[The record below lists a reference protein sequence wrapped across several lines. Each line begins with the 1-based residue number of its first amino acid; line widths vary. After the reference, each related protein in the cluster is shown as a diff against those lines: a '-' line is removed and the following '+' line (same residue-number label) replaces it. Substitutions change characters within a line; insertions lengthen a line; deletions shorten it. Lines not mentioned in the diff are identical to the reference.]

1 MKRFIYTLLVMA
13 VFPALMYSQG
23 IFLNE
28 VPTSPAQNS
37 KNESELLKIK
47 PEVSYDKH
55 LAPLAQG
62 KFKEIGITIDLIFN
76 TFYSGVTPFVYEPNS
91 GTLIFVQTDR
101 IRVPE
106 GADSAALTGIVRIY
120 TSQDGGE
127 NWQTHEIYRKWGSVP
142 VNASIAVLNPNNE
155 TNPANFKYVIS
166 TRFFELNRSSGTD
179 AYDAKGGLFLLY
191 EGNNFS
197 YFEYPEAGPLSNN
210 PGTNHLWSM
219 TNMASSSAKGGNHF
233 YVSGLLTPKNEFIQ
247 YGYYGF
253 GYIELE
259 TSDVGSSIPSQF
271 NYDQFK
277 PSSGGLGSSFTSQM
291 NLDVD
296 AEGNVYAAV
305 NNHFKPNT
313 EDQHRVVGV
322 AKSVDN
328 GKTFS
333 EFNKMSISM
342 VDDFVTLKGGSTAIG
357 SAQPGLYPYGA
368 NGFRVT
374 GVDEYSFIYRLFS
387 WASTESGSA
396 FIVEAYRKDGQWGI
410 REISTFN
417 GNKWRIPY
425 VIQDTTTGSATP
437 RDEFF
442 NNSRQQEVQLATT
455 ADGQY
460 LIAKWMDNRDVLV
473 ELAEPFPTLVG
484 SGQIDSMLT
493 TDIFYSYRAVNGT
506 QWSPAYNLTNDVWMN
521 KGTWIPN
528 IVPSI
533 NQIPIIE
540 HVTVR
545 FTNPANPRIAYPYF
559 LQNYV
564 VEASIRNHI
573 IVATFDGLNP
583 GNIGNP
589 LIQIPEG
596 VAGNVSVDEE
606 NYNFRVF
613 NMNPNPVD
621 NEGYINY
628 QLDAPGHV
636 TIDIHNAMGQKV
648 MNVRNAFT
656 DQGFWQ
662 ANFSAS
668 ELPSGAYFYTLTFN
682 GKSVTK
688 TMHIAR

>member
-1 MKRFIYTLLVMA
+1 MKRFFYTLLVMV
-13 VFPALMYSQG
+13 VFPALVYSQG
-23 IFLNE
+23 LFLNE
-28 VPTSPAQNS
+28 ASTSPAQNHM
-37 KNESELLKIK
+37 NESELLQII
-47 PEVSYDKH
+47 PEVSYDKQ
-55 LAPLAQG
+55 LAPFSQG

-76 TFYSGVTPFVYEPNS
+76 TYYSGVTPFVYEPNS
-91 GTLIFVQTDR
+91 GTLIYVQTDR

-106 GADSAALTGIVRIY
+106 GSDSAALTGIVRIY
-120 TSQDGGE
+120 TSQDGGN

-166 TRFFELNRSSGTD
+166 TRHFELVREMGQPD
-179 AYDAKGGLFLLY
+179 DYAGKGGLFLLY

-197 YFEYPEAGPLSNN
+197 YIEYPEAGPLSNN
-210 PGTNHLWSM
+210 PGTNQLWSM
-219 TNMASSSAKGGNHF
+219 TNMTASSAKGGNHF
-233 YVSGLLTPKNEFIQ
+233 YSGGLLTPANNFIQ

-259 TSDVGSSIPSQF
+259 TSDVGSSIPPQF

-296 AEGNVYAAV
+296 AQGNVYAAV

-313 EDQHRVVGV
+313 DDPARVVGV
-322 AKSVDN
+322 SKSADN
-328 GKTFS
+328 GKSFS
-333 EFNKMSISM
+333 EFNKMSLSIIE
-342 VDDFVTLKGGSTAIG
+342 DFVSFKGGSTAIG
-357 SAQPGLYPYGA
+357 SAQPGLYPYA
-368 NGFRVT
+368 SNGFRVT
-374 GVDEYSFIYRLFS
+374 AEDEYSFIYRIFS
-387 WASTESGSA
+387 WASTESGAA
-396 FIVEAYRKDGQWGI
+396 FIVEAFRKDGQWGM

-417 GNKWRIPY
+417 GHKWRIPY
-425 VIQDTTTGSATP
+425 VIQDTNAASAPP

-442 NNSRQQEVQLATT
+442 NNSRQQEVQLAIT

-460 LIAKWMDNRDVLV
+460 LIAKWMDNRDNLV
-473 ELAEPFPTLVG
+473 KLETPQTLVG
-484 SGQIDSMLT
+484 GGVVDSMLT

-506 QWSPAYNLTNDVWMN
+506 QWSPAYNLTDDVWMN

-540 HVTVR
+540 HATVR
-545 FTNPANPRIAYPYF
+545 FTNPANPRLNYPYF
-559 LQNYV
+559 MQNYV
-564 VEASIRNHI
+564 VQASIRNHI
-573 IVATFDGLNP
+573 LVATFDGLNP
-583 GNIGNP
+583 GNIRNEQ
-589 LIQIPEG
+589 IQIPEG
-596 VAGNVSVDEE
+596 VAGASVDEE

-636 TIDIHNAMGQKV
+636 TIDIHNSLGQKV

-656 DQGFWQ
+656 DQGLWQ